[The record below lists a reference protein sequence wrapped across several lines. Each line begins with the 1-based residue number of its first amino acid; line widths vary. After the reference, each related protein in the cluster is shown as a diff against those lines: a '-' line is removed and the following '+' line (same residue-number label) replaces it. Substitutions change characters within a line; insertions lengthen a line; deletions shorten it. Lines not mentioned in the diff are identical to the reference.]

1 MKQLTKNEK
10 ILVSVIVILIFIFV
24 FNGLIIKPLR
34 EKLSKAGEDVNRL
47 QLLQR
52 KYIGLESQREAI
64 AAAYMQVDRYLSLKG
79 TEDEKMT
86 LILSKIESEARKAGL
101 IIIDMKSDSAKSKTK
116 SLTPVYRI
124 RLNAE
129 ADMPKIVSF
138 INGLENADIFLKLD
152 KVNISVKD
160 EETGAMKLEAIVL
173 GISIA

>member
-10 ILVSVIVILIFIFV
+10 ILVSVIVILVFISV
-24 FNGLIIKPLR
+24 FNVLIINPLR
-34 EKLSKAGEDVNRL
+34 QKLGKAGEDVTRL
-47 QLLQR
+47 QLLYR

-64 AAAYMQVDRYLSLKG
+64 VAAYMHVDRYLSLKG
-79 TEDEKMT
+79 TEDERMT
-86 LILSKIESEARKAGL
+86 LVLSRIESEARKSGL
-101 IIIDMKSDSAKSKTK
+101 TIVDMKSDPTKSKAK

-129 ADMPKIVSF
+129 GDMPKIVSF
-138 INGLENADIFLKLD
+138 IYGLENADIFLKVD

-160 EETGAMKLEAIVL
+160 EETGAMKLEAIIL